1 MISYFPH
8 ALLALPTSKTIHGFC
23 STCGT
28 FQNNGKA
35 SCCAVG
41 GSWFKKCG
49 AGFDHTWLDGI
60 RACSSFETAVNA
72 AFARAHYVI
81 LQNLTQPLNTRQAVT
96 GSRHVTTSQEVT
108 TGGSQEVNRSHNEVN
123 QSHNVTQAHT
133 INCATVSNGGTA
145 GSTRRIELAKL
156 TVCASLSFIVLILY
170 I

>member
-28 FQNNGKA
+28 FQTNGKA

-60 RACSSFETAVNA
+60 RACSGFETAANA
-72 AFARAHYVI
+72 AFARAQYVI
-81 LQNLTQPLNTRQAVT
+81 LQNVTQSLNTRQAVT

-108 TGGSQEVNRSHNEVN
+108 TGGPQEVNRSHNEVN
-123 QSHNVTQAHT
+123 NARNITQAQT
-133 INCATVSNGGTA
+133 INCDTVSNDGTA
-145 GSTRRIELAKL
+145 DYTRRIEL
-156 TVCASLSFIVLILY
+156 TSLSFIVLILY
-170 I
+170 M